1 MKSSTK
7 TPPVAKAALL
17 NCASLIR
24 GPLIRGPLICGPLIC
39 ATVICGCTSSV
50 TTDPTKL
57 SHVEIKGQSGETLK
71 TGAPKTGAPPNKDG
85 VFSPEIATADANGG
99 GIPVAVD
106 MDAERAIAKESLEAW
121 RTALKG
127 DEKTALA
134 KLDDLEKRY
143 PTISTVK
150 FMKAQ
155 VYEHF
160 NKRELAIKYYRE
172 SLDNSEFSSLRQFK
186 LAEALKKGKQY
197 KEAEEIYRKL
207 LKTFSD
213 LPDAK
218 LGLALCLIAQDKDSK
233 EGHQVLAETVI
244 LCEALMKTREPGK
257 VASAKRIL
265 KDLLEADPGNA
276 AAKQLL
282 GQ

>member
-7 TPPVAKAALL
+7 TRPVARAALL
-17 NCASLIR
+17 
-24 GPLIRGPLICGPLIC
+24 ICGNFLS
-39 ATVICGCTSSV
+39 VQLFCGCTSSV

-57 SHVEIKGQSGETLK
+57 SQVEIKNQAGETVK
-71 TGAPKTGAPPNKDG
+71 AGARPNKDG
-85 VFSPEIATADANGG
+85 VFSPELATADASGG

-127 DEKTALA
+127 DEKSAISQLES
-134 KLDDLEKRY
+134 LEKRY

-160 NKRELAIKYYRE
+160 GKRDLSIKYYRE

-218 LGLALCLIAQDKDSK
+218 LGLALCLIAQDKGSK

-257 VASAKRIL
+257 VASAERIL
-265 KDLLEADPGNA
+265 KDVLEADPGNA